1 MNNEKVKG
9 YRLKLIGLSILC
21 SLLIAQVRAEDSIL
35 SYPLD
40 TLNGEEVYKYEVERS
55 IGLYRIGK
63 NFNVP
68 QADIIRLNPQLRE
81 RGLHFGETLYI
92 PTGRPVTVG
101 EKPITD
107 KSEES
112 MDTVRVITVDTI
124 IHAENALEAVINVIQ
139 TVDSLIQTDTVVID
153 TLAHILPDTT
163 VLVLTDSVDGKPV
176 LELAL
181 LLPFESQQTKRSATA
196 ERMMEFYQGALLAL
210 HDLQNDSL
218 IYRLRVYDVERSE
231 RRITSLCDSTELNKV
246 RGILGPVY
254 PIQIERL
261 VMWSDSNQVPI
272 LLPFS
277 DDVDLRTR
285 THLLQF
291 NASDIQKADSLC
303 AWMIARDS
311 MQHCVTIDV
320 KDADMSASIRTLR
333 KQMKANKIK
342 SSNLVLRDLIAD
354 SAAYA
359 LDIEKENLIILHSD
373 RYQHVRILLPHLS
386 KLQDQGYRL
395 RIVSQYSWQ
404 KENIDLPQVYTSMF
418 TAEADR
424 EAYDTLWEKAYVTNH
439 TSDAPRFDLLGYDL
453 MRALVAWLNG
463 EKETNGLQA
472 DIRWTQVG
480 EGGWQNTGVKVIER

>member
-1 MNNEKVKG
+1 MV
-9 YRLKLIGLSILC
+9 LTLC
-21 SLLIAQVRAEDSIL
+21 SLLFSQVRAEDSIL

-40 TLNGEEVYKYEVERS
+40 TIDGEEVYKYEVERS

-63 NFNVP
+63 NFSVP

-81 RGLHFGETLYI
+81 RGLHFGETLFI
-92 PTGRPVTVG
+92 PTNRKVMV
-101 EKPITD
+101 
-107 KSEES
+107 SEEVKIPVS
-112 MDTVRVITVDTI
+112 RDTVIPE
-124 IHAENALEAVINVIQ
+124 HH
-139 TVDSLIQTDTVVID
+139 DTVTPIVPDTVTPVLQDSVLADSIVTD

-163 VLVLTDSVDGKPV
+163 LLILSDSVNGKPV

-210 HDLQNDSL
+210 HDLQNDS
-218 IYRLRVYDVERSE
+218 INDSIVYRLRVYDVERSE
-231 RRITSLCDSTELNKV
+231 RRIGSLCDSTELNKV

-261 VMWSDSNQVPI
+261 VIWSDSNQVPI

-285 THLLQF
+285 PQLLQF
-291 NASDIQKADSLC
+291 NASDVQKADSLC
-303 AWMIARDS
+303 AWMMARDS
-311 MQHCVTIDV
+311 MLHCVSIDV

-333 KQMKANKIK
+333 KQMKANKINT
-342 SSNLVLRDLIAD
+342 SNLVLRDLIAD

-386 KLQDQGYRL
+386 KLQEQGYRL

-404 KENIDLPQVYTSMF
+404 KENIDLSQVYTSMF

-424 EAYDTLWEKAYVTNH
+424 EAYDTLWENSYVTHH

-453 MRALVAWLNG
+453 MRTLVAWLNG

-472 DIRWTQVG
+472 DIRWTQMG
-480 EGGWQNTGVKVIER
+480 EGGWQNAGVKVIER

>member
-1 MNNEKVKG
+1 MNKKKFIVFA
-9 YRLKLIGLSILC
+9 LC
-21 SLLIAQVRAEDSIL
+21 SLLFGQVQAEDSIL

-40 TLNGEEVYKYEVERS
+40 TINGEEVYKYEVERS

-81 RGLHFGETLYI
+81 RGLHFGETLFI
-92 PTGRPVTVG
+92 PTGRPVIV
-101 EKPITD
+101 
-107 KSEES
+107 SETPVVPEYPES
-112 MDTVRVITVDTI
+112 VLPKHHDTVIPFVHDTVVPV
-124 IHAENALEAVINVIQ
+124 LQ
-139 TVDSLIQTDTVVID
+139 DSMRTDTVLTD
-153 TLAHILPDTT
+153 STAHVLPDTT
-163 VLVLTDSVDGKPV
+163 VQVLTDSVDGKPV

-196 ERMMEFYQGALLAL
+196 ERMMEFYQGTLLAL
-210 HDLQNDSL
+210 HDLQNDS
-218 IYRLRVYDVERSE
+218 IHDSIVYRLRVYDVERSE

-261 VMWSDSNQVPI
+261 VLWSDSNKVPI

-277 DDVDLRTR
+277 DDMDLRTR
-285 THLLQF
+285 PHLLQF

-303 AWMIARDS
+303 AWMLARDS
-311 MQHCVTIDV
+311 MQHCVTIEV
-320 KDADMSASIRTLR
+320 KDADMSTSIRTLR

-463 EKETNGLQA
+463 EKQINGLQA

-480 EGGWQNTGVKVIER
+480 EGGWQNAGVKVIER

>member
-1 MNNEKVKG
+1 MNNLKVKG
-9 YRLKLIGLSILC
+9 YRLKVIGISLFC
-21 SLLIAQVRAEDSIL
+21 SLLFAQVRAEDSIL

-40 TLNGEEVYKYEVERS
+40 TLDGEEVYKYEVERS

-81 RGLHFGETLYI
+81 RGLHFGETLFI
-92 PTGRPVTVG
+92 PTNRKVTAKIEEVRV
-101 EKPITD
+101 
-107 KSEES
+107 KSEETV
-112 MDTVRVITVDTI
+112 MPEKTDTVKPIVPDTI
-124 IHAENALEAVINVIQ
+124 VPVLPD
-139 TVDSLIQTDTVVID
+139 TMRTDTVVID

-163 VLVLTDSVDGKPV
+163 VQMLPDSVDGKPV

-181 LLPFESQQTKRSATA
+181 MLPFESQQTKRSATA

-210 HDLQNDSL
+210 HDLQKDSL
-218 IYRLRVYDVERSE
+218 HDSIVYRLRVYDVERSE
-231 RRITSLCDSTELNKV
+231 RRIASLCDSTELNKV

-261 VMWSDSNQVPI
+261 VVWSDSNQVPI

-285 THLLQF
+285 PQLLQF
-291 NASDIQKADSLC
+291 NASDIQKANSLC
-303 AWMIARDS
+303 AWMLARDS

-333 KQMKANKIK
+333 KQMKANKIQ
-342 SSNLVLRDLIAD
+342 SSKLVLRDLIAD

-424 EAYDTLWEKAYVTNH
+424 EAYDTLWENSYVTNH

-480 EGGWQNTGVKVIER
+480 EGGWQNAGVKVIER